1 MNRKIP
7 KHFSQ
12 NFKLNIDRLPAKE
25 SDRMNLKIL
34 LPGIILGAALF
45 ALGLF
50 ELLNGLKN
58 HDSIFD
64 KLAKDNTSMTFTP
77 FMSATFFDVTI
88 MVLGLGIVLSLLF
101 SHIRYK
107 KIFFDGQNI
116 TMVNRPA
123 FGKKASIREDLK
135 NYAGVMLRI
144 EFYQWGFM
152 TKNRYI
158 VELHHK
164 KPEKIVPLYI
174 STSGKN
180 IRKIWEDYAKKL
192 NLPTLTYTDEG
203 MVKREAED
211 LGKTLR
217 EMSEILDLK
226 NKFNENSKHSSRI
239 GLNKGP
245 LKTVVK
251 SRKIVWDAYN
261 ILAWLFIFI
270 FALVGFIVSFNI
282 SGFST
287 TFLWLFYGIGSLCS
301 VAAIFI
307 LFRKDKLVIKK
318 DKIVNTHKYMLF
330 QTKHDEIMK
339 KDIKAVIVTVNP
351 ATERSFLTII
361 SDDKTIIFGK
371 KLPMSDLKWVKKFL
385 INEIIKD

>member
-144 EFYQWGFM
+144 C
-152 TKNRYI
+152 
-158 VELHHK
+158 L
-164 KPEKIVPLYI
+164 LY
-174 STSGKN
+174 TS
-180 IRKIWEDYAKKL
+180 DAA
-192 NLPTLTYTDEG
+192 DE
-203 MVKREAED
+203 R
-211 LGKTLR
+211 
-217 EMSEILDLK
+217 
-226 NKFNENSKHSSRI
+226 
-239 GLNKGP
+239 
-245 LKTVVK
+245 
-251 SRKIVWDAYN
+251 
-261 ILAWLFIFI
+261 
-270 FALVGFIVSFNI
+270 
-282 SGFST
+282 
-287 TFLWLFYGIGSLCS
+287 
-301 VAAIFI
+301 
-307 LFRKDKLVIKK
+307 
-318 DKIVNTHKYMLF
+318 
-330 QTKHDEIMK
+330 
-339 KDIKAVIVTVNP
+339 
-351 ATERSFLTII
+351 
-361 SDDKTIIFGK
+361 
-371 KLPMSDLKWVKKFL
+371 
-385 INEIIKD
+385 